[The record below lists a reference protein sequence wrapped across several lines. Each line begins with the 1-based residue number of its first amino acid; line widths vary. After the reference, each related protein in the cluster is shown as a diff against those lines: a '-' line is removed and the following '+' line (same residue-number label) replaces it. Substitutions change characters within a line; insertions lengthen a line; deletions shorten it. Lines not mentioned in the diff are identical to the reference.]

1 MPVHFPYIDIVLAV
15 GKWDRD
21 IIWVCLKIGV
31 KPSIFRPY
39 HIKLVSDLSIYPTI
53 CPFLCESIS
62 RFFHDFG
69 VHPRR
74 CNARRIVSQR
84 WRPDKVFPGWCH
96 FFLKPKKKNFPWK
109 IISRNP
115 AFQFS
120 VKKWFADFL
129 SWSHFSAGVHCAGP
143 PAHCRP
149 ADPRLL
155 AKIIEPEESY
165 WLGYGCV

>member
-96 FFLKPKKKNFPWK
+96 FFLKPKKKFHEKSFPGIQLSNFPWK
-109 IISRNP
+109 NGLQISCRDP
-115 AFQFS
+115 IFLQECIARDRQRI
-120 VKKWFADFL
+120 AD
-129 SWSHFSAGVHCAGP
+129 
-143 PAHCRP
+143 
-149 ADPRLL
+149 LL
-155 AKIIEPEESY
+155 IR
-165 WLGYGCV
+165 GC